1 MPLGHYKTADP
12 FDNHPLFKTE
22 EQARLEETMDGEES
36 AATAEHPVLA
46 WPGEETAEQAA
57 SRARGRPL
65 GPQPRLRLGRLARKV
80 RLSGSD
86 AGRLKMKRVLL
97 GFGLAAGI
105 AYALREWFAAP
116 QPQPSWDETDN
127 DPEDLSQDLAQR
139 AREAEGAQA
148 TEETSAG

>member
-1 MPLGHYKTADP
+1 
-12 FDNHPLFKTE
+12 
-22 EQARLEETMDGEES
+22 
-36 AATAEHPVLA
+36 
-46 WPGEETAEQAA
+46 
-57 SRARGRPL
+57 
-65 GPQPRLRLGRLARKV
+65 
-80 RLSGSD
+80 
-86 AGRLKMKRVLL
+86 VLL
-97 GFGLAAGI
+97 GFGVAAGI